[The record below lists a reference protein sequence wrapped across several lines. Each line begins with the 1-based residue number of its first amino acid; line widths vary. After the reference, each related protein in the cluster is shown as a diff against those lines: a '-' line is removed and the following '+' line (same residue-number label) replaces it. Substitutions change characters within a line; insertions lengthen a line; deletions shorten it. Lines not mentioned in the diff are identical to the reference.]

1 MGADTK
7 SNTRVAGAPERGHGA
22 SLEALAQLV
31 NALGGVGTLDI
42 AIIHIKVR
50 VEAAELVAT
59 QAAKGRRGVSMG
71 ADAKAIAWGGC
82 QQRARRCYQR
92 VC

>member
-7 SNTRVAGAPERGHGA
+7 SNTRGAGAPERGHGA
-22 SLEALAQLV
+22 PFEALAHLV

-42 AIIHIKVR
+42 AVIHIKVR

-71 ADAKAIAWGGC
+71 ADTKANTLG
-82 QQRARRCYQR
+82 RRR
-92 VC
+92 T

>member
-31 NALGGVGTLDI
+31 NALGGVGTSSTTY
-42 AIIHIKVR
+42 A
-50 VEAAELVAT
+50 AAEIVVV
-59 QAAKGRRGVSMG
+59 QAV
-71 ADAKAIAWGGC
+71 
-82 QQRARRCYQR
+82 
-92 VC
+92 